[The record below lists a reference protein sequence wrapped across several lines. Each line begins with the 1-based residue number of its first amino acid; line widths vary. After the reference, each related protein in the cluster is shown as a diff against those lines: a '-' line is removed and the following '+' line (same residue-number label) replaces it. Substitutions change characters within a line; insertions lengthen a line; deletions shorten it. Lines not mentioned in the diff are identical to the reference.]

1 MLVDMKMIIK
11 SNAYEIWNENAVSQ
25 KEYKR
30 TYNRQTE
37 QSRQESHH
45 PRIWKKGN
53 GNITSQESTVQS
65 SLSKNHI
72 QHLRLGKGSLW
83 Q

>member
-37 QSRQESHH
+37 RKPSVNS
-45 PRIWKKGN
+45 
-53 GNITSQESTVQS
+53 V
-65 SLSKNHI
+65 L
-72 QHLRLGKGSLW
+72 
-83 Q
+83 